1 MGNVKK
7 NYVLATI
14 ILLSCAFV
22 LFTIYITDF
31 KDGVRLGVTGVIA
44 IVGVITT
51 LCQLATWGF
60 DRKVQK
66 DEMGKKIATMSA
78 KRSYHILTMSLF
90 VLWILDR
97 IIFLRKNDFGN
108 ISLFA
113 AFCLA
118 LVIFPIV
125 QFFSSRRYR

>member
-1 MGNVKK
+1 MGNVRK

-78 KRSYHILTMSLF
+78 KRSYHILTISLF

>member
-78 KRSYHILTMSLF
+78 KRSYHILTISLF

>member
-7 NYVLATI
+7 NYVLATF

-78 KRSYHILTMSLF
+78 KRSYHILTISLF

>member
-1 MGNVKK
+1 MGNIKK

-78 KRSYHILTMSLF
+78 KRSYHILTISLF

>member
-1 MGNVKK
+1 MKNVKN
-7 NYVLATI
+7 NYVWTAI
-14 ILLSCAFV
+14 ILLSCAFA
-22 LFTIYITDF
+22 LYTIYITDF

-44 IVGVITT
+44 IVLVITT

-60 DRKVQK
+60 DRQIQK

-78 KRSYHILTMSLF
+78 KRSYHILTIGLF
-90 VLWILDR
+90 ILWILDR
-97 IIFLRKNDFGN
+97 IIFVRKNDFGN

-113 AFCLA
+113 ALCLA

-125 QFFSSRRYR
+125 QFFSARRYR

>member
-78 KRSYHILTMSLF
+78 KRSYHILTISLF
-90 VLWILDR
+90 VLWVLDR

>member
-22 LFTIYITDF
+22 VFTIYITDF

-78 KRSYHILTMSLF
+78 KRSYHILTISLF

>member
-78 KRSYHILTMSLF
+78 KRSYHILTISLF
-90 VLWILDR
+90 VLWVLDR

-118 LVIFPIV
+118 LVLFPIV